1 MHTKIHIRTWHSYYF
16 IEMNETKLFYFFRI
30 NIDAKPQVSS
40 LPIPKQQP
48 TCITSVA
55 STIQG
60 AIQETAFATSV
71 VKTPV
76 SNIQPPRIQTAPAP
90 TAYSLPPSIVTQNIR
105 PETKIN
111 IPTSTIMSPIVT
123 NTQNA
128 MPVQSMQ
135 NVVTANQIG
144 YLGKSPNI
152 HVPVSHI
159 VNSAPLVMSKP
170 PMVSGKANVIQTGV
184 MQQQQQQQ
192 VMMLKT
198 GLGGVKVAQGP
209 LSPRQQSLASKGLPQ
224 GQMKPMPMQ
233 PQLGHP
239 PHKQLQLRPGR
250 PGPLGPS
257 LPRGA
262 QGQHA
267 SPPLH
272 KHHIAP
278 QPVIAGW
285 LQYIPNLNM
294 YILHL
299 ASILDSFVFIVNR
312 YIIFIF
318 LRLNLLFYMCT

>member
-1 MHTKIHIRTWHSYYF
+1 MAWSHLPVLSSKFIHIRTWHSYNF
-16 IEMNETKLFYFFRI
+16 IEISRFLCETKLFNFFRI
-30 NIDAKPQVSS
+30 NIDAKPQAS
-40 LPIPKQQP
+40 IPKQQP

-60 AIQETAFATSV
+60 TMQETALVTSV
-71 VKTPV
+71 VKTPA
-76 SNIQPPRIQTAPAP
+76 SNIHPPRVQTAPAP
-90 TAYSLPPSIVTQNIR
+90 TPYHLPPSVVTQTIR

-111 IPTSTIMSPIVT
+111 IPTSTIMSPVVT
-123 NTQNA
+123 NAQNA
-128 MPVQSMQ
+128 LPVQSMQ
-135 NVVTANQIG
+135 NVVMANQIG

-152 HVPVSHI
+152 HVPGNHI
-159 VNSAPLVMSKP
+159 VNSNPLPMSKP
-170 PMVSGKANVIQTGV
+170 PIVSGKANVIQTGV
-184 MQQQQQQQ
+184 MQQQQQ

-198 GLGGVKVAQGP
+198 GLGPGLKVAQGP
-209 LSPRQQSLASKGLPQ
+209 LSPRLQQSLASKGLPQ

-239 PHKQLQLRPGR
+239 SHKQVLLRPGCVGA
-250 PGPLGPS
+250 GPLGPS

-285 LQYIPNLNM
+285 HAY
-294 YILHL
+294 
-299 ASILDSFVFIVNR
+299 
-312 YIIFIF
+312 
-318 LRLNLLFYMCT
+318 LLYT

>member
-1 MHTKIHIRTWHSYYF
+1 MSRFLYSYKTKV
-16 IEMNETKLFYFFRI
+16 FYFFRI
-30 NIDAKPQVSS
+30 NIDAKSQVPS

-55 STIQG
+55 STIQST
-60 AIQETAFATSV
+60 IQETAFATSV
-71 VKTPV
+71 VKTSI
-76 SNIQPPRIQTAPAP
+76 SNIHPPRIQNTPLP
-90 TAYSLPPSIVTQNIR
+90 TPYHLPPSVVTQTIR

-111 IPTSTIMSPIVT
+111 IPTSTIMPIVT

-135 NVVTANQIG
+135 NIMTANQIG
-144 YLGKSPNI
+144 YLGKSSNI
-152 HVPVSHI
+152 HVPISHI
-159 VNSAPLVMSKP
+159 VNSTPMVMSKP

-184 MQQQQQQQ
+184 MQQQQQQ
-192 VMMLKT
+192 MMILKT

-209 LSPRQQSLASKGLPQ
+209 LSPRLQQSLASKGLPQ
-224 GQMKPMPMQ
+224 GQMKPTPMQ
-233 PQLGHP
+233 PQLGHLS
-239 PHKQLQLRPGR
+239 HKLLRPGCVGA
-250 PGPLGPS
+250 GPLGPS

-285 LQYIPNLNM
+285 HRYIPNLKTYLFNTFCMAFSKVHCTLCVLM
-294 YILHL
+294 YLVL
-299 ASILDSFVFIVNR
+299 LQEPTVLEWVLQLYLQSA
-312 YIIFIF
+312 
-318 LRLNLLFYMCT
+318 LRDR